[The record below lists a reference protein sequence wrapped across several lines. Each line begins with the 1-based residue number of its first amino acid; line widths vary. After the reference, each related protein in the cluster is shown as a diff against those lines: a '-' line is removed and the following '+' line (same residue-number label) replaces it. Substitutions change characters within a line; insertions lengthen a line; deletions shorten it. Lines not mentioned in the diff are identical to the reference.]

1 MKMNKISGL
10 LLTMLILAGVS
21 PAMAIGP
28 DNEWLGKKP
37 EWAPTVTAATSF
49 MTKYIWRGQNLGDD
63 PVIQPEV
70 AISKW
75 GLTASFWGNYNTRV
89 KKSDDSTISTQ
100 EFTEFDNTI
109 DYTFNVGDMSKKF
122 DLGEAGLLAPL
133 SLSTGYIYYIFPNQ
147 NQHSKKFDSD
157 EIYLGGV
164 YSCFLNPS
172 FKWYYDFE
180 QGRGSYLQWGISHTF
195 DLGSGITA
203 DTAITAAYNVHQ
215 WTPKTGWSDM
225 NFSGGVNIPVL
236 RYFVIRPNMAYSL
249 ILNRSTYNDAQ
260 KNEFYGGVKVGFAY

>member
-1 MKMNKISGL
+1 MKKVIGL
-10 LLTMLILAGVS
+10 LLAMLGLAGVS

-28 DNEWLGKKP
+28 DSEWLGKKP

-63 PVIQPEV
+63 PVIQPEA

-89 KKSDDSTISTQ
+89 KKSDDQVISTQ
-100 EFTEFDNTI
+100 EFTEIDYTI
-109 DYTFNVGDMSKKF
+109 DYTFNVGDMSKKL
-122 DLGEAGLLAPL
+122 DLGDAGLLKPL
-133 SLSTGYIYYIFPNQ
+133 SLSTGYTYYTFPNQ
-147 NQHSKKFDSD
+147 NWHSKKFDSD
-157 EIYLGGV
+157 EIYLGAV
-164 YSCFLNPS
+164 YACFLNPS

-180 QGRGSYLQWGISHTF
+180 QGGGSYLQWGVSHVF
-195 DLGSGITA
+195 DLGNGITA

-215 WTPKTGWSDM
+215 WTNKTGWSDM
-225 NFSGGVNIPVL
+225 NFSGGVNIPVF
-236 RYFVIRPNMAYSL
+236 RYFTVRPNLAYSL
-249 ILNRSTYNDAQ
+249 ILDRRTYNDAQ